1 MTLGK
6 NHTSAIS
13 PLQHYAYECQM
24 HLSKE
29 YETALWTSAINQR

>member
-6 NHTSAIS
+6 NHESAIS
-13 PLQHYAYECQM
+13 PFQHFAYECQM

-29 YETALWTSAINQR
+29 YETCTMNLSN